1 MKHKGYA
8 ALLLVLLLMLLI
20 PVTASADVIYPA
32 PDDFV
37 VGVEVNHLLATL
49 DPGGTVWT
57 DPELLPDG
65 LRLETEETEEG
76 VDVYLRG
83 FPTTAGTYE
92 LLFRY
97 NDVESICKVVILEPV
112 PLAVTVVTPPTVTEY
127 VAGDVLDPEGL
138 VLSVELS
145 NGSSEEVT
153 EGYSLYPTRLE
164 DAGVRSIEVNYE
176 GLLCFF
182 DVEVA
187 PAPEEIEGI
196 GVLRLPEK
204 VVYQVG
210 EELDPAG
217 LMIRVYTNN
226 GTRDVFNELLCF
238 PTQLNEPGLQEIT
251 VYYGDQMCVFTVQVL
266 AEETEKSLAVYHLPY
281 KLDYQVGEDLD
292 PSGLVL
298 IETDGELETRLVEGE
313 FNCEPTHF
321 SEPGRQEITV
331 HLGELNCS
339 FYVTVLA
346 PSAPEPGAEP
356 AEDPVLPAA
365 PTATVIEPV
374 PETLPPKVGPTV
386 EQNGPGL
393 VTVIVAAAM
402 GALLILGVYVFVV
415 NRSGREYFAE
425 SVKDL
430 FRRKG

>member
-8 ALLLVLLLMLLI
+8 ALLLVLLLILLI

-32 PDDFV
+32 PDAFT
-37 VGVEVNHLLATL
+37 VGVEVNHLLASL
-49 DPGGTVWT
+49 DPGGIVWT
-57 DPELLPDG
+57 DPELLPEG
-65 LRLETEETEEG
+65 LYLETEETEEG

-83 FPTTAGTYE
+83 VPAAAGYYE

-97 NDVESICKVVILEPV
+97 NDVESIC
-112 PLAVTVVTPPTVTEY
+112 AVSIVEAIPIAVAVSSPPQVTEY

-138 VLSVELS
+138 VLEVAYS
-145 NGSSEEVT
+145 NGACVEVT
-153 EGYSLYPTRLE
+153 EGFSLYPTRLE
-164 DAGVRSIEVNYE
+164 TAGTRSIEVNYE

-182 DVEVA
+182 NVEVA

-204 VVYQVG
+204 VIYQVG
-210 EELDPAG
+210 EELDASG

-226 GTRDVFNELLCF
+226 GTRDVYEELLCF

-251 VYYGDQMCVFTVQVL
+251 VYYADQMCVFTVQVL

-313 FNCEPTHF
+313 FTCEPTHF

-331 HLGELNCS
+331 RLDELDCS

-356 AEDPVLPAA
+356 AEKPVLPAA
-365 PTATVIEPV
+365 PTAAVIEPV

-430 FRRKG
+430 FRRKK

>member
-97 NDVESICKVVILEPV
+97 NDVESICKVIILEPV
-112 PLAVTVVTPPTVTEY
+112 PVAVTVVTPPTVTEY

-331 HLGELNCS
+331 HLGELDCS

-356 AEDPVLPAA
+356 AEKSVLPAA
-365 PTATVIEPV
+365 PTAAVIEPV

-402 GALLILGVYVFVV
+402 AALLILGVYVFVV

>member
-138 VLSVELS
+138 VLSVALS

-251 VYYGDQMCVFTVQVL
+251 VYYADQMCVFTVQVL

-331 HLGELNCS
+331 HLGELDCS